1 MGIGNF
7 LCTDMI
13 GVGILCD
20 ENGRIMFCDGVDRT
34 LMLSAQKVQAIGTD
48 EDTLQILVAEKGL
61 IHVVE

>member
-48 EDTLQILVAEKGL
+48 EDTMQILVA
-61 IHVVE
+61 